1 MKYFTKFL
9 CLFLGA
15 AMMLTMA
22 ACGSKSDTDANAG
35 ADGEKKQLVVA
46 TSPDFPP
53 FEFLDGSQIVGIEPA
68 LMQAIADKLGMELVW
83 EQVDFDSIIPGI
95 QAERYDVGAAGITIT
110 PDRQKNCD
118 FSNPYFLANQ
128 VIVVNPGSDIQGKAD
143 LAGKTIAVQTG
154 TTAEEYCMDNG
165 YSVLSFASNNDA
177 QAALTSG
184 KADAWVVDNE
194 AAARMAADQSLT
206 VLDEAMTLCLCL
218 RQGQQP
224 GGPGEHRPSGAASGR
239 HRGEAFPGVR
249 HRVRVSPELM
259 SIFQQTGQF
268 FARWL
273 AQLEATFIEKQRY
286 LLLVDGLK
294 NTLVITLC
302 ALVIGVTIG
311 ALVAMIKYCGQG
323 SRLLRPLCWLCDVYT
338 TVIRGIPVVVQLLIF
353 YFLILKSSDGLVVGI
368 VTFGI
373 NSGAYV
379 AELMRSGIAAVDPG
393 QMEAG
398 RSLGLSRL
406 QAAWHIVLPQAMKNI
421 LPAIGNEMIALLKET
436 AVAGYVAVQDLTRAG
451 NLIRNNTYDAFNPLL
466 LVAVVYL
473 LLVIGMTQLLGLL
486 ERRLR
491 RSDQR

>member
-1 MKYFTKFL
+1 M
-9 CLFLGA
+9 
-15 AMMLTMA
+15 
-22 ACGSKSDTDANAG
+22 
-35 ADGEKKQLVVA
+35 E
-46 TSPDFPP
+46 
-53 FEFLDGSQIVGIEPA
+53 A
-68 LMQAIADKLGMELVW
+68 LQ
-83 EQVDFDSIIPGI
+83 SI
-95 QAERYDVGAAGITIT
+95 
-110 PDRQKNCD
+110 
-118 FSNPYFLANQ
+118 
-128 VIVVNPGSDIQGKAD
+128 
-143 LAGKTIAVQTG
+143 
-154 TTAEEYCMDNG
+154 
-165 YSVLSFASNNDA
+165 
-177 QAALTSG
+177 
-184 KADAWVVDNE
+184 
-194 AAARMAADQSLT
+194 
-206 VLDEAMTLCLCL
+206 
-218 RQGQQP
+218 
-224 GGPGEHRPSGAASGR
+224 
-239 HRGEAFPGVR
+239 
-249 HRVRVSPELM
+249 
-259 SIFQQTGQF
+259 GQF
-268 FARWL
+268 LARWL
-273 AQLEATFIEKQRY
+273 AQLETTFVEKQRY

-294 NTLVITLC
+294 NTLIITAG
-302 ALVIGVTIG
+302 ALVIGVVIG
-311 ALVAMIKYCGQG
+311 SLVAMIKYCGQD